1 MASLP
6 NTIKKAF
13 LWTYERNTWQW
24 DALCALILVFIF
36 LTPKSWFEASERHAR
51 GLHQNPTSATV
62 YVIAEA
68 AANEED
74 KGKLQERVRVISG
87 QPNAEVVAVRK
98 VQDKD
103 GRILG
108 YQVDIR

>member
-1 MASLP
+1 MATLP
-6 NTIKKAF
+6 NIIKKAF

-36 LTPKSWFEASERHAR
+36 LTPKSWFEAGERQGRAM
-51 GLHQNPTSATV
+51 HQSPTSATV
-62 YVIAEA
+62 YVSAEA

-74 KGKLQERVRVISG
+74 KGKLQQRVRALSG

-98 VQDKD
+98 VLDKE